1 MRNSER
7 LKKEA
12 NRAFDVYRETARNL
26 DKLKRQVLLAE
37 KATQQAWEE
46 YLEKQ
51 NKFDS
56 YWEEYLEK
64 WNKYEDLED
73 DE

>member
-7 LKKEA
+7 LKKEMYS
-12 NRAFDVYRETARNL
+12 AFDLYEETKRNL
-26 DKLKRQVLLAE
+26 EKLQRDILLAE
-37 KATQQAWEE
+37 KATQQAWKE

>member
-1 MRNSER
+1 MKNSER

-12 NRAFDVYRETARNL
+12 HKAFCVYEETARNL
-26 DKLKRQVLLAE
+26 EKLQRDILLAE

-51 NKFDS
+51 NK
-56 YWEEYLEK
+56 
-64 WNKYEDLED
+64 YEDLE
-73 DE
+73 E